1 MGKEESDIDKI
12 EGDIKKYNEWGDKLK
27 NAIGYVKTDVDEK
40 ISDVDGLY
48 TYFKDTYFYKEVNKE
63 QEKIKNDTKLDV
75 IDLLSRSVKTYI
87 PSQFQSEY
95 VQLKTY
101 IPELTELEFTMESYG
116 NVANRVAKR
125 NHADDINQQLE
136 IFNSLTTQWYNINN
150 YRYRGGQ
157 SSNEFIRRYSYIVD
171 IPVEGLTHEIVGHK
185 MEELNKEITRIK
197 SKLKKQREGLA
208 QLKSKR
214 EEMIRKL
221 RESGTG
227 SSIKVIARL
236 NELKGKKEGR
246 DSSPIDGIFKHIDDN
261 KLFKSAGDKYVKE
274 SNVELFCSYGIL
286 RCRLDEIE
294 IYLKQYNSVLDKL
307 KTILGK
313 KEIQDKGGVESF
325 SFFGGENKIIYKIFE
340 KYGLAGNTVGYTDPN
355 RIWKI
360 ISETFGSGF
369 YSKKLKFEDFEVL
382 RGKDEAIEVFCTM
395 NKLTS
400 LEKKSFRLALGE
412 IFSEQDKIKKEEQ
425 DKLQEKKE
433 KKEKKKQAK
442 QQEKKIKEKL
452 KQDIKNS
459 RDTKEGKQE
468 KLEELDKLDKI
479 KEERETVKEEE
490 EKINKERE
498 TKVQRKLKELEERTK
513 TDQLR
518 IDRLRQDK
526 ELVLKT
532 MDSSLA
538 ELTSYKAGHSELVD
552 QKRKLLI
559 DTVSKLKRKKEIQDK
574 QYAELVLMNER
585 NNSLLS
591 EIKSEEGK
599 ITESAKGLREQLLRM
614 QEKEKLYL
622 IERQKYVKRNRE
634 LSNKLDKQKKRT
646 LQKKKDRDVETRPI
660 VYVEENKG
668 KRKKSKKKAKVKR
681 KKNKSFTETLKSVL
695 S

>member
-1 MGKEESDIDKI
+1 MSEKKESDIDKI
-12 EGDIKKYNEWGDKLK
+12 EGDIKKYNEWGGKLK

-75 IDLLSRSVKTYI
+75 IDLLSRSGETYI

-101 IPELTELEFTMESYG
+101 IPELIDLEFTMESYG
-116 NVANRVAKR
+116 NVADKVAER
-125 NHADDINQQLE
+125 NHSGDINQQLE
-136 IFNSLTTQWYNINN
+136 IFNSLITQWDNINN
-150 YRYRGGQ
+150 YSRYREGP
-157 SSNEFIRRYSYIVD
+157 SIDEFIHRYSYIFNDPGRTVSD
-171 IPVEGLTHEIVGHK
+171 SIFRNK
-185 MEELNKEITRIK
+185 MEELKREITYIK

-236 NELKGKKEGR
+236 NELKEKKEGR
-246 DSSPIDGIFKHIDDN
+246 ESPINGIFKHIDDN

-294 IYLKQYNSVLDKL
+294 IYLKQYNSVLYKL
-307 KTILGK
+307 KNILEK
-313 KEIQDKGGVESF
+313 RKDIEKDGVQNYF
-325 SFFGGENKIIYKIFE
+325 SGENKIIYKIFE
-340 KYGLAGNTVGYTDPN
+340 KYGLAGNNVGYTDPN

-360 ISETFGSGF
+360 ILETFGSGF
-369 YSKKLKFEDFEVL
+369 FSKKLKFEDLEVL

-400 LEKKSFRLALGE
+400 LEKKSFRVALGE

-433 KKEKKKQAK
+433 KEEKKKQRK
-442 QQEKKIKEKL
+442 QKEKEIKEKL

-599 ITESAKGLREQLLRM
+599 ITKSAKGLREQLLRM

-646 LQKKKDRDVETRPI
+646 LQKNKDREVETRPI